1 VSAVA
6 QPTAVRDGDTIRSLE
21 LAVLGAALVFCY
33 VDVFRVLVGQWWT
46 NDVYSHGFL
55 IPAIAAFF
63 VWHRRDALA
72 RSERLPQPLKGGIV
86 MTGGLLMLALGRA
99 VDVVGLQEL
108 SLIPV
113 LAGLVLWYCGPAA
126 LRLLAF
132 PIGYLLFMMPVWDL
146 ALDRLHYP
154 FQRLSASLGARL
166 IELAGVPVRLDNI
179 YLELPNI
186 TLEVA
191 KVCSG
196 ISYLVAVAAIGIP
209 LGVYTFPDLRRRVL
223 LLVGAIGIAVLGNGL
238 RVSLIGYLAY
248 HDVSQALHGPGHV
261 FQGLFVAML
270 GYVALFGGVALLRR
284 VPAGRTARAAAPPPS
299 STVSPSAPPFR
310 RSLALVPAFALALA
324 GLARAAP
331 AVDSAPVGE
340 LPVARPAVGSW
351 VSIEPPRAVGPAG
364 RTVVEPNDV
373 WVNYTRAGL
382 GSVQL
387 YVGWFR
393 SQATSRRASYWTDAF
408 EPEARRRVIVAGTRQ
423 LEVNW
428 LQEASGES
436 AVEIAY
442 WFDLGSSTTSVSR
455 VAAKVNALRS
465 AVQAGVETPRVWV
478 VTAEVH
484 RNAPDEARRAIDEFI
499 SALLASDTGP
509 ATR

>member
-1 VSAVA
+1 MSAVA
-6 QPTAVRDGDTIRSLE
+6 QPTALRAGDRARTIE

-33 VDVFRVLVGQWWT
+33 VDVFRILVGQWLT

-55 IPAIAAFF
+55 IPAIAAFL
-63 VWHRRDALA
+63 VWQRRDALA
-72 RSERLPQPLKGGIV
+72 RTEPAPRPLTGGIV
-86 MTGGLLMLALGRA
+86 MMGGLLMLVLGRA
-99 VDVVGLQEL
+99 IDVAGLQEL
-108 SLIPV
+108 SLLPV
-113 LAGLVLWYCGPAA
+113 LAGVVLWYRGRAT

-146 ALDRLHYP
+146 VLDRLHYP

-166 IELAGVPVRLDNI
+166 LEVAGVPVRLDNI
-179 YLELPNI
+179 YIELPNI

-196 ISYLVAVAAIGIP
+196 ISYLIAVAAIGIP
-209 LGVYTFPDLRRRVL
+209 LAIYTFPDLRRRVL
-223 LLVGAIGIAVLGNGL
+223 LLVGAIAIAVVGNGL

-248 HDVSQALHGPGHV
+248 HEFSPVIHGPGHV
-261 FQGLFVAML
+261 LQGLFVAML

-284 VPAGRTARAAAPPPS
+284 VPAGRIAGAPAAPQS
-299 STVSPSAPPFR
+299 NTALPSAPRYR
-310 RSLALVPAFALALA
+310 RSLALVPALALALA

-331 AVDSAPVGE
+331 AVDSTPVGK
-340 LPVARPAVGSW
+340 LPEPRPTVGSW
-351 VSIEPPRAVGPAG
+351 VSIEQPRAVGPAG
-364 RTVVEPNDV
+364 KTVVEPDDV

-408 EPEARRRVIVAGTRQ
+408 EPEARRRVIDAGTRQ
-423 LEVNW
+423 IEVNW
-428 LQEASGES
+428 LEQAAGES
-436 AVEIAY
+436 TVEIAY

-465 AVQAGVETPRVWV
+465 AMQANVETPRVWV
-478 VTAEVH
+478 VTAEV
-484 RNAPDEARRAIDEFI
+484 RRSAPGEARHAIDEFI
-499 SALLASDTGP
+499 RALLTSQTERAP
-509 ATR
+509 